1 MGSGGG
7 DDCTGEDNSC
17 RLLHCQR
24 TWNRELSDIASGLRS
39 PQKTGDFR
47 VESPLNWCRKKEPK
61 KVITLGPL
69 GKGYMGMDQYL
80 LIPFLGGYSHP

>member
-7 DDCTGEDNSC
+7 DDWMGEDNSC

-24 TWNRELSDIASGLRS
+24 RNRELSDIASGLRS
-39 PQKTGDFR
+39 PKKTGDSW

-80 LIPFLGGYSHP
+80 LPFLGGYSHP